1 MTEIRHHGRVT
12 KSRGWRES
20 RLDTYGTAYEDFVSS
35 VYVTAIRLG
44 TPTRPGLRTADLD
57 DEAITV
63 ATRELV
69 ARGLLVGTDDPDVW
83 QVVPP
88 RDALPRFIDTME
100 RRLETTRMTA
110 VEIDTLWRH
119 ALGDQPAHTPTSIE
133 LLAGADEVA
142 ARIASL
148 HTTATRRLWWAV
160 DGSAAA
166 AQLLAGVQTSP
177 HDLAVRDGVDR
188 RLAMDTSLL
197 DDLAA
202 MSFVQRMRS
211 EGNPVTFG
219 NGIPFS
225 ILVSDAV
232 AIVDLTG
239 LDAEGEGSFE
249 LRMATPVHA
258 VVRLFEAMWT
268 LATPYWPGL
277 LEAPRTAEALPLA
290 EREQGVLALLATG
303 ASDQAIARQTGVSV
317 RTVERRVRHLMD
329 RLGAATRF
337 QAGVQATRRGWI

>member
-1 MTEIRHHGRVT
+1 MMGAVGTR
-12 KSRGWRES
+12 RGWQET
-20 RLDTYGTAYEDFVSS
+20 RLDTYGMAYEDFVSS

-63 ATRELV
+63 ATKELV

-88 RDALPRFIDTME
+88 RDALPRFIDLME

-110 VEIDTLWRH
+110 VEIDTLWRR
-119 ALGDQPAHTPTSIE
+119 ALGDRPPHTPTTVE
-133 LLAGADEVA
+133 LLVGVDEVA

-148 HTTATRRLWWAV
+148 HATATRRLWWAV
-160 DGSAAA
+160 DGSRAAG
-166 AQLLAGVQTSP
+166 QLLAGLQSDP
-177 HDLAVRDGVDR
+177 HGLPVRAGVDR
-188 RLAMDTSLL
+188 RLALDTSLL
-197 DDLAA
+197 DDVAA
-202 MSFVQRMRS
+202 MSFVQRLRS
-211 EGNPVTFG
+211 EGTPVTFG

-225 ILVSDAV
+225 ILVADAV
-232 AIVDLTG
+232 AIVDLSG
-239 LDAEGEGSFE
+239 LDAEAEGSFE

-258 VVRLFEAMWT
+258 VARLFEAIWT

-277 LEAPRTAEALPLA
+277 LEAPRTPDILPLA
-290 EREQGVLALLATG
+290 ERDQSILALLTTG

-317 RTVERRVRHLMD
+317 RTVERRVRYLMD
-329 RLGAATRF
+329 RLNAATRF
-337 QAGVQATRRGWI
+337 QAGVQAARRGWI